1 MHEGIRGDLCRCNRG
16 EHQSEAQ
23 TSLCDIILITM
34 QGIAPT
40 LLVGRVASGHSRPD
54 DAWKG
59 SVLSSLHFGTR
70 NHAQTQASTH
80 YSDQRDTTSRLQD
93 STDANEPL
101 EESKPATEE
110 V

>member
-1 MHEGIRGDLCRCNRG
+1 MRSIRVDLCRCYRG

-23 TSLCDIILITM
+23 TSLCDLVLITM

-54 DAWKG
+54 DTWKG
-59 SVLSSLHFGTR
+59 SALSSLHFGTR
-70 NHAQTQASTH
+70 NHAQTQATDQ
-80 YSDQRDTTSRLQD
+80 YSDEHSTAFGFEDHTPD
-93 STDANEPL
+93 SSL
-101 EESKPATEE
+101 EESKRRTEG